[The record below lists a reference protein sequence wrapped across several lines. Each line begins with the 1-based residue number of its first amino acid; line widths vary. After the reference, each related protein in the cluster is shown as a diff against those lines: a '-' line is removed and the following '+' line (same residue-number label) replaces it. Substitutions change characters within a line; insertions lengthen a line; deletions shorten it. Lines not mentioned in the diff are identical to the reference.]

1 MSEGRW
7 VLLVAS
13 EVGRTDSVS
22 DRAMERLVDAIGE
35 EGYEVVR
42 TSTPEDGLSL
52 VTSDHSYSAI
62 LLDWDLEGDSSFE
75 ERAALDII
83 RSVRR
88 RNKKLPIFLIADRTL
103 VSELPLEVVKQVHE
117 YIHLFGDT
125 PAFIANRV
133 DFAVERY
140 HETLLPPYFSMLKKY
155 TDQGAYS
162 WDAPGH
168 MGGVAFLK
176 HPIGMEFHKFFGE
189 NIFRSDLGISTA
201 PLGSW
206 LDHIG
211 PPGDAERN
219 AARIFGADWTFFVLG
234 GSSTSNQIVGHG
246 VIAQDD
252 IVLADANCHKSIA
265 HVLTVTGARPV
276 YFKPTRNGYGMIG
289 LVPLKRFSPKNV
301 QKLIAKSPFAAGA
314 RSQEPTYAVVTNST
328 YDGLCYN
335 VDQVVEQLAKSV
347 SRVHFDEAWYAY
359 AKFHPIYRGR
369 YAMGVPDDMPDR
381 PAIFCVQST
390 HKMLAAFS
398 MGSMIHVKLS
408 DRAPL
413 DFDQFNEAFMMH
425 GTTSPFYPLIASL
438 DVAAAMMDEPAGPT
452 LMDETIGD
460 AISFRQAMSS
470 IAHRLRVESENGE
483 AWFFGIYQPE
493 RVTDPISRETI
504 LFEDAE
510 DELLASVPS
519 CWTLKP
525 GEDWHGYQDEDIEGE
540 YCMLDPAKVTILTPG
555 VNAQGVVAEW
565 GIPAAILTEFLDGR
579 RVEIARTGDYTV
591 LVLFSVGTSKG
602 KWGSL
607 LENLFEFKRL
617 YDTEAPLEEA
627 LQDLTQRFPNRYR
640 GTTLKQLSDE
650 MQAAMIELRLATLVN
665 EACDEDFDPVL
676 TPAQTYQK
684 LVRGETERVRFADMA
699 GRIAAVMLVPYP
711 PGIPMSMPGERL
723 GGPESPVIRLILAME
738 VFGKRFPGFEREV
751 HGIEVDGDG
760 NYWMRAVIEEKGKR
774 KRGGKQ
780 KGPGNLPPVGGRDCR
795 TSRCG
800 TRRSRF
806 PLCECW
812 AGSRQAGPRMRF
824 RSACMA
830 SNCWRSCW

>member
-1 MSEGRW
+1 MSEQRW
-7 VLLVAS
+7 VLLIAS
-13 EVGRTDSVS
+13 EVGGTDSVS
-22 DRAMERLVDAIGE
+22 DRAMERLVDAISE

-42 TSTPEDGLSL
+42 TTTPEDGLSL
-52 VTSDHSYSAI
+52 VGSDPSHSAI
-62 LLDWDLEGDSSFE
+62 LLDWDLAGDHQFD
-75 ERAALDII
+75 ERAALKIL
-83 RSVRR
+83 RAVRR
-88 RNKKLPIFLIADRTL
+88 RNKKVPIFLIADRTL

-133 DFAVERY
+133 DFAVARY
-140 HETLLPPYFSMLKKY
+140 NEQLLPPYFRELKKY

-176 HPIGMEFHKFFGE
+176 HPVGMEFHQFFGE
-189 NIFRSDLGISTA
+189 NLMRSDLGISTS

-211 PPGDAERN
+211 PPGESERN

-246 VIAQDD
+246 VIGQDD
-252 IVLADANCHKSIA
+252 IVLADANCHKSIC
-265 HVLTVTGARPV
+265 HSLTVTGARPV

-289 LVPLKRFSPKNV
+289 LVPLKRFSPESV
-301 QKLIAKSPFAAGA
+301 RQLIDKSPFAAGA
-314 RSQEPTYAVVTNST
+314 AAREPTCAVVTNST
-328 YDGLCYN
+328 YDGLCYDVN
-335 VDQVVEQLAKSV
+335 RVVTELAQSV
-347 SRVHFDEAWYAY
+347 PRVHFDEAWYAY
-359 AKFHPIYRGR
+359 AKFHQIYRGR
-369 YAMGVPDDMPDR
+369 FAMDVPDEMPNR
-381 PAIFCVQST
+381 PTLFAVQST

-398 MGSMIHVKLS
+398 MASMVHIKLS
-408 DRAPL
+408 PRAPL
-413 DFDQFNEAFMMH
+413 DFDQFNESFMMH

-452 LMDETIGD
+452 LMNETIQD
-460 AISFRQAMSS
+460 AISFRKAMSS
-470 IAHRLRVESENGE
+470 VAHRLRAAQDGE
-483 AWFFGIYQPE
+483 GWFFRLFQPDQ
-493 RVTDPISRETI
+493 VSDPEGGQTYV
-504 LFEDAE
+504 FEEAPDSM
-510 DELLASVPS
+510 LATNSS

-525 GEDWHGYQDEDIEGE
+525 GEDWHGYQDEDIADG
-540 YCMLDPAKVTILTPG
+540 YCMLDPTKVTILMPG
-555 VNAQGVVAEW
+555 VNAQGQAGEW

-627 LQDLTQRFPNRYR
+627 LPELVLKYPVRYR
-640 GTTLKQLSDE
+640 NVTLKELSDE
-650 MQAAMIELRLATLVN
+650 MHAVMMQLNLSGLVN
-665 EACDEDFDPVL
+665 EACDEDFDPIL

-684 LVRGETERVRFADMA
+684 LVRNGTERIRFNEMV
-699 GRIAAVMLVPYP
+699 GRITAVMLVPYP

-738 VFGKRFPGFEREV
+738 EFGKRFPGFEREV
-751 HGIEVDGDG
+751 HGIEVDAQG
-760 NYWMRAVIEEKGKR
+760 NYWMRAVVEAPQPKKNGNGKHR
-774 KRGGKQ
+774 
-780 KGPGNLPPVGGRDCR
+780 PPNLAPPVTKR
-795 TSRCG
+795 
-800 TRRSRF
+800 RRSVPVRRT
-806 PLCECW
+806 P
-812 AGSRQAGPRMRF
+812 Q
-824 RSACMA
+824 
-830 SNCWRSCW
+830 

>member
-1 MSEGRW
+1 M
-7 VLLVAS
+7 LLIAS

-22 DRAMERLVDAIGE
+22 DRAMERLVDAIGD

-42 TSTPEDGLSL
+42 TTSPEDGLSL
-52 VTSDHSYSAI
+52 VTSDPSYSAI
-62 LLDWDLEGDSSFE
+62 LLDWDLEGDSQFE

-83 RSVRR
+83 RGVRH
-88 RNKKLPIFLIADRTL
+88 RNKRVPIFLIADRTL
-103 VSELPLEVVKQVHE
+103 VSELPLEVIKQVHE

-125 PAFIANRV
+125 PAFIASRL
-133 DFAVERY
+133 DTAVERY
-140 HETLLPPYFSMLKKY
+140 HEQLLPPYFRELLKY
-155 TDQGAYS
+155 NDQSAYS

-176 HPIGMEFHKFFGE
+176 HPVGQEFHRFFGE
-189 NIFRSDLGISTA
+189 NLLRSDLGISSA

-211 PPGDAERN
+211 PPGDSERN
-219 AARIFGADWTFFVLG
+219 SARIFGADWTFYVLG
-234 GSSTSNQIVGHG
+234 GSSTSNQIIGHG

-252 IVLADANCHKSIA
+252 IVLADANCHKSIC
-265 HVLTVTGARPV
+265 HSLTVTGARPV

-301 QKLIAKSPFAAGA
+301 QKLISRSPFAKGA

-347 SRVHFDEAWYAY
+347 PRVHFDEAWYAY
-359 AKFHPIYRGR
+359 AKFHPIYAGR

-381 PAIFCVQST
+381 PTIFSVQST

-398 MGSMIHVKLS
+398 MGSMIHIKLA

-470 IAHRLRVESENGE
+470 IAHRLRNESENGE
-483 AWFFGIYQPE
+483 AWFFGIYQPDQ
-493 RVTDPISRETI
+493 VTDPATGETI
-504 LFEDAE
+504 LFENAE
-510 DELLASVPS
+510 DELLMTTQS
-519 CWTLKP
+519 CWTLTP
-525 GEDWHGYQDEDIEGE
+525 GEDWHGYADEDIEGD

-555 VNAQGVVAEW
+555 VNAQGVCSDW
-565 GIPAAILTEFLDGR
+565 GIPGAVLTEFLDSR
-579 RVEIARTGDYTV
+579 HVEIARTGDYTV

-607 LENLFEFKRL
+607 LETLFEFKRL
-617 YDTEAPLEEA
+617 YDTDASLTEA
-627 LQDLTQRFPNRYR
+627 LPELVQKYPGRYR
-640 GTTLKQLSDE
+640 NLTLKELSDE
-650 MQAAMIELRLATLVN
+650 MHQVMLDLDLANLVN
-665 EACDEDFDPVL
+665 AACDEDFDPVL
-676 TPAQTYQK
+676 TPSQTYQK
-684 LVRGETERVRFADMA
+684 LVRGETEKLRFADMA

-723 GGPESPVIRLILAME
+723 GGSDSPVIKLILAME
-738 VFGKRFPGFEREV
+738 EFGKRFPGFEREV
-751 HGIEVDGDG
+751 HGIETDAEG
-760 NYWMRAVIEEKGKR
+760 NYWMRAVVEEKKR
-774 KRGGKQ
+774 RRRNPKA
-780 KGPGNLPPVGGRDCR
+780 PDNAPPTGNRRLKDRPVRHS
-795 TSRCG
+795 T
-800 TRRSRF
+800 
-806 PLCECW
+806 E
-812 AGSRQAGPRMRF
+812 
-824 RSACMA
+824 
-830 SNCWRSCW
+830 

>member
-1 MSEGRW
+1 
-7 VLLVAS
+7 
-13 EVGRTDSVS
+13 
-22 DRAMERLVDAIGE
+22 MERLVDAIGD

-42 TSTPEDGLSL
+42 TTSPEDGLSL
-52 VTSDHSYSAI
+52 VTSDPSYSAI
-62 LLDWDLEGDSSFE
+62 LLDWDLEGDSQFE

-83 RSVRR
+83 RGVRH
-88 RNKKLPIFLIADRTL
+88 RNKKVPIFLIADRTL

-125 PAFIANRV
+125 PAFIASRL
-133 DFAVERY
+133 DTAVERY
-140 HETLLPPYFSMLKKY
+140 HEQLLPPYFRELLKY
-155 TDQGAYS
+155 NDQSAYS

-176 HPIGMEFHKFFGE
+176 HPVGQEFHRFFGE
-189 NIFRSDLGISTA
+189 NLLRSDLGISSA

-211 PPGDAERN
+211 PPGDSERN
-219 AARIFGADWTFFVLG
+219 AARIFGADWTFYVLG
-234 GSSTSNQIVGHG
+234 GSSTSNQIIGHG

-252 IVLADANCHKSIA
+252 IVLADANCHKSIC
-265 HVLTVTGARPV
+265 HSLTVTGARPV

-301 QKLIAKSPFAAGA
+301 QKLIAKSPFSKGA

-347 SRVHFDEAWYAY
+347 PRVHFDEAWYAY
-359 AKFHPIYRGR
+359 AKFHPIYAGR

-381 PAIFCVQST
+381 PSIFSVQST

-398 MGSMIHVKLS
+398 MGSMIHIKLS

-470 IAHRLRVESENGE
+470 IAHRLRTESENGE

-493 RVTDPISRETI
+493 RVTDPVSGESI

-510 DELLASVPS
+510 DELLMTTQS
-519 CWTLKP
+519 CWTLTP
-525 GEDWHGYQDEDIEGE
+525 GETWHGYADEDIDGD

-555 VNAQGVVAEW
+555 VNAQGVCSDW
-565 GIPAAILTEFLDGR
+565 GIPGAVLTEFLDSR
-579 RVEIARTGDYTV
+579 HVEIARTGDYTV

-607 LENLFEFKRL
+607 LETLFEFKRL
-617 YDTEAPLEEA
+617 YDTDAPLTEA
-627 LQDLTQRFPNRYR
+627 LPELVQKYPGRYR
-640 GTTLKQLSDE
+640 NLTLKELSDE
-650 MQAAMIELRLATLVN
+650 MHQCMLDLNLAGLVN
-665 EACDEDFDPVL
+665 AACDEDFDPVL
-676 TPAQTYQK
+676 TPSQTYQK
-684 LVRGETERVRFADMA
+684 LVRGETEKLRFADMA
-699 GRIAAVMLVPYP
+699 GRIASVMLVPYP

-723 GGPESPVIRLILAME
+723 GGPESPVIKLILAME
-738 VFGKRFPGFEREV
+738 EFGKKFPGFEREV
-751 HGIEVDGDG
+751 HGIETDADN
-760 NYWMRAVIEEKGKR
+760 NYWMRAVVEEKKR
-774 KRGGKQ
+774 RRRNPKA
-780 KGPGNLPPVGGRDCR
+780 PDNAPPTGNRRLKDRPVRHS
-795 TSRCG
+795 T
-800 TRRSRF
+800 
-806 PLCECW
+806 E
-812 AGSRQAGPRMRF
+812 
-824 RSACMA
+824 
-830 SNCWRSCW
+830 